1 MKTGNITL
9 PFSFSLSLMA
19 KYKERLNL
27 LVEYTLWMPRSVKRT
42 HFFSRVK
49 DVLSCF
55 VTDCNGKVLLGQ
67 SCF

>member
-27 LVEYTLWMPRSVKRT
+27 LIEFTLWMPRSVKRT
-42 HFFSRVK
+42 HFFKKKS
-49 DVLSCF
+49 
-55 VTDCNGKVLLGQ
+55 
-67 SCF
+67 